1 MCIHELFVNIKTDI
15 EPLNEPLL
23 SFEDLKDFYEPSS
36 KIVNVTG
43 INFTIHG
50 TPGLYSFTQFATRTN
65 PPSLHRRFLQPPLL
79 GKLRP

>member
-1 MCIHELFVNIKTDI
+1 MLSLVSQLRRTDVCIHEHLVNMETDI

-50 TPGLYSFTQFATRTN
+50 RSEPFFFPMTRHLY
-65 PPSLHRRFLQPPLL
+65 
-79 GKLRP
+79 